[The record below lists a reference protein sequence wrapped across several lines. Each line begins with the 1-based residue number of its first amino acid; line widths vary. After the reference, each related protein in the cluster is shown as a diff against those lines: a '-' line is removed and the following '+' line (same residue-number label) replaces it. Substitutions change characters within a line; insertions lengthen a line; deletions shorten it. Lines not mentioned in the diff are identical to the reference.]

1 MAVIDFNT
9 VPKAVPITEENV
21 QRLFDRSTEAHAA
34 YTRRIESITKTLAEA
49 KDRFNA
55 ESDAF
60 VAGTPH
66 ESRAQAAQLAKHR
79 LAQQVIQFQRQLVES
94 SASARR
100 ELLAAL
106 RVAAE
111 QAEAIQ
117 AVTRSP
123 VSLLGRIALGDPK
136 RGQLIQQ
143 LSTAGPVELEQ
154 HARAAVMAE
163 DLVLG
168 SAIAAVVS
176 AKPKADQPFSAAALA
191 DRLLGDVHA
200 RITDKLKTVIF
211 NHRAAAQAD
220 QQFATGKV
228 KTIDT
233 IALALARR
241 DLAAAEGAEA

>member
-1 MAVIDFNT
+1 MAAIDFDT
-9 VPKAVPITEENV
+9 VPKAVPINEENV

-34 YTRRIESITKTLAEA
+34 YTRRLESITRTLVEA
-49 KDRFNA
+49 KARFNA
-55 ESDAF
+55 EAESF
-60 VAGTPH
+60 VAGTPQ
-66 ESRAQAAQLAKHR
+66 ESRAEAAKLAKHR
-79 LAQQVIQFQRQLVES
+79 LAQQVVQYQRQLVES
-94 SASARR
+94 SASARE

-106 RVAAE
+106 RVAAQ

-117 AVTRSP
+117 AVTRAP
-123 VSLLGRIALGDPK
+123 VSLLGRIALGEVK

-154 HARAAVMAE
+154 HARAAIMTE

-168 SAIAAVVS
+168 SAVAAVVS
-176 AKPKADQPFSAAALA
+176 AKAKADQPFSPAALA

-200 RITDKLKTVIF
+200 RIADKLKTVVF
-211 NHRAAAQAD
+211 NYRAAAQAD
-220 QQFATGKV
+220 HQFDTGKV

-241 DLAAAEGAEA
+241 DLNPQPSEA